1 MMFRQLIA
9 VLLVVV
15 APNVLAAV
23 TYSYSGPT
31 FYNANAPYTNAQNI
45 TGSFTVANPLA
56 PNLSNADIG
65 ASLVAL
71 SFSDGQATRTLADS
85 VLCGFEVSTD
95 ASGNISGHS
104 IWLRQSNTT
113 AMQNQHN
120 IEIYDPSKG
129 LTDQAGFG
137 ALGGTTCAPV
147 ALDPFANSSDGTG
160 VWAAI
165 GGTQRS
171 VPLNASWA
179 LALMFG
185 LLGFTAYR
193 RMQAQG

>member
-1 MMFRQLIA
+1 MFRHFIA
-9 VLLVVV
+9 ALLVVV
-15 APNVLAAV
+15 APQAIAAA
-23 TYSYSGPT
+23 TYTYSGPT
-31 FYNANAPYTNAQNI
+31 FYNANAPYTNEQNI
-45 TGSFTVANPLA
+45 TGSFTVASPLA
-56 PNLSNADIG
+56 PNLSNADIS
-65 ASLVAL
+65 ANLVAL

-95 ASGNISGHS
+95 AGGNISGHA

-129 LTDQAGFG
+129 VTDQAGFG
-137 ALGGTTCAPV
+137 ALGGTTCAPT

-160 VWAAI
+160 FWAAN

-171 VPLNASWA
+171 IPLNASWA
-179 LALMFG
+179 LVLMLG

-193 RMQAQG
+193 RMHVQG